1 MNSLSILKQYFGFEK
16 FRPMQEEIVKAVTQD
31 KKDCLVLMPTGG
43 GKSLCYQVPALLLPG
58 VTVVISPLIALMKDQ
73 VDALKLNGV
82 NAAFLNSSQDSYTQD
97 VLIQDLLRGDVKLLY
112 IAPERLN
119 AASGDF
125 FAFLKQLNVSL
136 FAIDEAHC
144 ISHWGHDF
152 RPDYLTLSK
161 LKSHFPDIPV
171 IALTATADELTR
183 RDILERLH
191 LNDPKV
197 FISSFNRANIR
208 YTIEDK
214 NDHFSK
220 LTEFLSARKD
230 ETGIIY
236 CLSRANTEDYA
247 EKLTEAGFSAQA
259 YHAGLDANTRTE
271 RQEKFKRDETKII
284 VATTAF
290 GMGIDKSNVRFV
302 VHTSMP
308 KNIEGYYQETG
319 RAGRDGL
326 PSQALLFY
334 SVGDL
339 MKLKKFAFNETSA
352 AQTKIMMQKLERM
365 ADFCSSYT
373 CRRKYL
379 LNYFD
384 EEFEAPCGNCDI
396 CLNTKVAE
404 TIDATIIAQKA
415 LSAISR
421 LKEKFGA
428 LYVINFL
435 KGSTTAKIYD
445 EHKYLPTF
453 GRGSEYS
460 LEEWRHYFKQLLD
473 LHYIEKYG
481 EYSVLKITAK
491 GKNVLFNDE
500 HVFLHPFKSKKT
512 ARTERKGK
520 YEEAPL
526 DDYNKEL
533 FDELRK
539 LRLALASLENV
550 PSYVIFTD
558 KTLVELS
565 TYLPTQMS
573 DLEHISGFGAV
584 KINKY
589 GEQFIS
595 AINHFCSRTNTHSRM
610 NEILPAQQS
619 APKKSA
625 SSSPSTTFLQSLE
638 LFQRGMSVEEIAQR
652 RNLKEATIH
661 DHLIQFVLTGEL
673 NVLKFVTKEKLKTI
687 EQKIEEHGNVSLT
700 LLKEQLGEEFTYNE
714 IKAAINYR
722 RRGREGKII
731 KNEVK

>member
-1 MNSLSILKQYFGFEK
+1 
-16 FRPMQEEIVKAVTQD
+16 
-31 KKDCLVLMPTGG
+31 
-43 GKSLCYQVPALLLPG
+43 
-58 VTVVISPLIALMKDQ
+58 
-73 VDALKLNGV
+73 
-82 NAAFLNSSQDSYTQD
+82 
-97 VLIQDLLRGDVKLLY
+97 
-112 IAPERLN
+112 
-119 AASGDF
+119 
-125 FAFLKQLNVSL
+125 
-136 FAIDEAHC
+136 
-144 ISHWGHDF
+144 
-152 RPDYLTLSK
+152 
-161 LKSHFPDIPV
+161 
-171 IALTATADELTR
+171 
-183 RDILERLH
+183 
-191 LNDPKV
+191 
-197 FISSFNRANIR
+197 
-208 YTIEDK
+208 
-214 NDHFSK
+214 
-220 LTEFLSARKD
+220 
-230 ETGIIY
+230 
-236 CLSRANTEDYA
+236 
-247 EKLTEAGFSAQA
+247 
-259 YHAGLDANTRTE
+259 
-271 RQEKFKRDETKII
+271 
-284 VATTAF
+284 
-290 GMGIDKSNVRFV
+290 VRFV

-334 SVGDL
+334 SAGDL
-339 MKLKKFAFNETSA
+339 MKLKKFAFNETGP

-404 TIDATIIAQKA
+404 TFDGTIIAQKA

-491 GKNVLFNDE
+491 GKDVLFNE
-500 HVFLHPFKSKKT
+500 AKVALHPFKTKKT

-520 YEEAPL
+520 YEEIQEN
-526 DDYNKEL
+526 DYNKEL

-539 LRLALASLENV
+539 LRLALASVENV

-565 TYLPTQMS
+565 MYIPTEMS
-573 DLEHISGFGAV
+573 HLEHISGFGSV
-584 KINKY
+584 KIAPY

-595 AINHFCSRTNTHSRM
+595 AINDFCRRTSTHSRM
-610 NEILPAQQS
+610 SEILPAVS
-619 APKKSA
+619 APKKSI
-625 SSSPSTTFLQSLE
+625 SNSTTFLQSLE
-638 LFQRGMSVEEIAQR
+638 LYQSGMSIQEIARR
-652 RNLKEATIH
+652 RNLKESTVS
-661 DHLIQFVLTGEL
+661 DHLLQFVLTGEL
-673 NVLKFVTKEKLKTI
+673 NVLKFVTKEKLQTI
-687 EQKIEEHGNVSLT
+687 QTKIEEHGNVSLT

-714 IKAAINYR
+714 IKATVNYR
-722 RRGREGKII
+722 KRVSELKQIN
-731 KNEVK
+731 K

>member
-16 FRPMQEEIVKAVTQD
+16 FRPMQEDIVKAVTQHT
-31 KKDCLVLMPTGG
+31 KDCLVLMPTGG
-43 GKSLCYQVPALLLPG
+43 GKSLCYQVPALMLPG
-58 VTVVISPLIALMKDQ
+58 ITVVISPLIALMKDQ
-73 VDALKLNGV
+73 VDALRLNGV

-97 VLIQDLLRGDVKLLY
+97 QLIQEIIRGDVKLLY

-119 AASGDF
+119 PASGDF
-125 FAFLKQLNVSL
+125 FGFLKRLNVSL

-161 LKSHFPDIPV
+161 LKSHFPDVPV

-183 RDILERLH
+183 KDILERLH
-191 LNDPKV
+191 LNEPKV

-208 YTIEDK
+208 YTIDDK

-220 LTEFLSARKD
+220 LTEFLAARKD

-259 YHAGLDANTRTE
+259 YHAGLDANTRTD

-334 SVGDL
+334 SAGDL
-339 MKLKKFAFNETSA
+339 MKLKKFAFNETGP

-404 TIDATIIAQKA
+404 TFDGTIIAQKA

-481 EYSVLKITAK
+481 EYSVLKITTK
-491 GKNVLFNDE
+491 GKSVLFNE
-500 HVFLHPFKSKKT
+500 EKVLLHPFKSKKT
-512 ARTERKGK
+512 ARVERKGK
-520 YEEAPL
+520 YEEAAL

-573 DLEHISGFGAV
+573 DLEHISGFGTV

-589 GEQFIS
+589 GEQFVS

-610 NEILPAQQS
+610 SEILPAQS
-619 APKKSA
+619 APKKSV
-625 SSSPSTTFLQSLE
+625 SSSSSSTFLQSLE
-638 LFQRGMSVEEIAQR
+638 LYQRGMTVAEIAQR
-652 RNLKEATIH
+652 RNLKEATIQ
-661 DHLIQFVLTGEL
+661 DHLLQFILTGEL

-687 EQKIEEHGNVSLT
+687 EEKIEEHGNVSLT
-700 LLKEQLGEEFTYNE
+700 LLKEQLGEEFTYSE

-722 RRGREGKII
+722 RKLREVV
-731 KNEVK
+731 KNESR

>member
-16 FRPMQEEIVKAVTQD
+16 FRPMQEDIVNAVARD
-31 KKDCLVLMPTGG
+31 GKDCLVLMPTGG
-43 GKSLCYQVPALLLPG
+43 GKSLCFQVPALMLPG
-58 VTVVISPLIALMKDQ
+58 ITVVISPLIALMKDQ
-73 VDALKLNGV
+73 VDALRLNGV
-82 NAAFLNSSQDSYTQD
+82 KAAFLNSSQDSFTQD
-97 VLIQDLLRGDVKLLY
+97 QLTQEIIRGGIKLLY

-119 AASGDF
+119 AGGDF
-125 FAFLKQLNVSL
+125 FEFLKRLNISL

-161 LKSHFPDIPV
+161 LKSNFPDVPV

-191 LNDPKV
+191 LNDPEV
-197 FISSFNRANIR
+197 FVSSFNRANIR
-208 YTIEDK
+208 YIIEEK
-214 NDHFSK
+214 NDHFNK

-247 EKLTEAGFSAQA
+247 EKLNEAGFNAQA
-259 YHAGLDANTRTE
+259 YHAGLDAKTRTE
-271 RQEKFKRDETKII
+271 RQEKFKNDETKII

-334 SVGDL
+334 SIGDL

-365 ADFCSSYT
+365 ADFCSTYK

-384 EEFEAPCGNCDI
+384 EAFEAPCGNCDI
-396 CLNTKVAE
+396 CLNTNTEE
-404 TIDATIIAQKA
+404 TFDATVIAQKA
-415 LSAISR
+415 LSAIVR

-435 KGSTTAKIYD
+435 KGSATAKIYD
-445 EHKYLPTF
+445 EHKYLPTYGKGAEF
-453 GRGSEYS
+453 S
-460 LEEWRHYFKQLLD
+460 LEEWRHYFKQLQD
-473 LHYIEKYG
+473 YHYIEKYG

-491 GKNVLFNDE
+491 GKDVLFNE
-500 HVFLHPFKSKKT
+500 AKVALHPFKTKKT

-520 YEEAPL
+520 YEEVQEN
-526 DDYNKEL
+526 DYNKEL

-539 LRLALASLENV
+539 LRLALASVENV

-565 TYLPTQMS
+565 MYIPTEMS
-573 DLEHISGFGAV
+573 HLEHISGFGSV
-584 KINKY
+584 KIAKY

-595 AINHFCSRTNTHSRM
+595 AINDFCRRTSTHSRM
-610 NEILPAQQS
+610 SEILPAVS
-619 APKKSA
+619 APKKSI
-625 SSSPSTTFLQSLE
+625 SNSTTFLQSLE
-638 LFQRGMSVEEIAQR
+638 LYQSGMSIQEIARR
-652 RNLKEATIH
+652 RNLKESTVS
-661 DHLIQFVLTGEL
+661 DHLLQFVLTGEL
-673 NVLKFVTKEKLKTI
+673 NVLKFVTKEKLQTI
-687 EQKIEEHGNVSLT
+687 QTKIEEHGNVSLT

-714 IKAAINYR
+714 IKATVNYR
-722 RRGREGKII
+722 KRVSELKQIN
-731 KNEVK
+731 K

>member
-1 MNSLSILKQYFGFEK
+1 
-16 FRPMQEEIVKAVTQD
+16 MQEEIINAVTHD

-58 VTVVISPLIALMKDQ
+58 ITVVISPLIALMKDQ

-82 NAAFLNSSQDSYTQD
+82 NAAYLNSSQDSFTQD
-97 VLIQDLLRGDVKLLY
+97 QIIRDLLRGDVKLLY

-119 AASGDF
+119 TTSADF
-125 FAFLKQLNVSL
+125 FAFLKQLNISL

-161 LKSHFPDIPV
+161 LKSEFPGVPV

-191 LNDPKV
+191 LGNAKV

-208 YTIEDK
+208 YSVEDK
-214 NDHFSK
+214 VDHFNK

-236 CLSRANTEDYA
+236 CLSRANTEEYA
-247 EKLTEAGFSAQA
+247 EKLVAAGFNAEA
-259 YHAGLDANTRTE
+259 YHAGLDSKTRME
-271 RQEKFKRDETKII
+271 RQEKFSRDETKII
-284 VATTAF
+284 VATIAF
-290 GMGIDKSNVRFV
+290 GMGIDKSNVRYV

-334 SVGDL
+334 SAGDL
-339 MKLKKFAFNETSA
+339 MKLKNFVYNENSEE
-352 AQTKIMMQKLERM
+352 QTKIMMRKLEQM
-365 ADFCSSYT
+365 ADYCSSYT

-384 EEFEAPCGNCDI
+384 EKFEAPCGNCDI
-396 CLNTKVAE
+396 CLNTKVVE
-404 TIDATIIAQKA
+404 TIDATIITQKA
-415 LSAISR
+415 LSAIIR
-421 LKEKFGA
+421 LNEKFGA

-435 KGSTTAKIYD
+435 KGSSSEKIYD

-453 GRGSEYS
+453 GKGSELS
-460 LEEWRHYFKQLLD
+460 IEEWRHYFKQMLD
-473 LHYIEKYG
+473 QHYIVKHG
-481 EYSVLKITAK
+481 EYSVLKVTAK
-491 GKNVLFNDE
+491 GKRVLYNDE
-500 HVFLHPFKSKKT
+500 KVSLPAFKSKKV

-520 YEEAPL
+520 YDVVQNE
-526 DDYNKEL
+526 DYNKEL

-573 DLEHISGFGAV
+573 DLEHISGFGAM
-584 KINKY
+584 KMGKY

-595 AINHFCSRTNTHSRM
+595 AINHFCNRTKTHSRM
-610 NEILPAQQS
+610 KEILPAPS
-619 APKKSA
+619 APRKNVSA
-625 SSSPSTTFLQSLE
+625 SVSSTFQQSLE
-638 LFQRGMSVEEIAQR
+638 LFQKGFTVEEIAQK
-652 RNLKEATIH
+652 RNLKESTIN
-661 DHLIQFVLTGEL
+661 DHLLQFILTGEL
-673 NVLKFVTKEKLKTI
+673 NVLKFVSKEKFKAI
-687 EQKIEEHGNVSLT
+687 EEKLEEHGNVSLT
-700 LLKEQLGEEFTYNE
+700 LLKEQLGEKFTFNE
-714 IKAAINYR
+714 IKAVINYQK
-722 RRGREGKII
+722 KIQRQLI
-731 KNEVK
+731 K

>member
-16 FRPMQEEIVKAVTQD
+16 FRPMQEDIVNAVARD
-31 KKDCLVLMPTGG
+31 GKDCLVLMPTGG
-43 GKSLCYQVPALLLPG
+43 GKSLCYQVPALMLPG
-58 VTVVISPLIALMKDQ
+58 ITVVISPLIALMKDQ
-73 VDALKLNGV
+73 VDALRLNGV
-82 NAAFLNSSQDSYTQD
+82 KAAFLNSSQDSFTQD
-97 VLIQDLLRGDVKLLY
+97 QLTQEIIRGGIKLLY

-119 AASGDF
+119 AGGDF
-125 FAFLKQLNVSL
+125 FEFLKRLNISL

-161 LKSHFPDIPV
+161 LKSNFPEVPV

-191 LNDPKV
+191 LNDPEV
-197 FISSFNRANIR
+197 FVSSFNRANIR
-208 YTIEDK
+208 YIIEEK
-214 NDHFSK
+214 NDHFNK

-236 CLSRANTEDYA
+236 FLSRANTEDYA
-247 EKLTEAGFSAQA
+247 EKLNEAGFNAQA
-259 YHAGLDANTRTE
+259 YHAGLDAKTRTE
-271 RQEKFKRDETKII
+271 RQEKFKNDETKII

-334 SVGDL
+334 SIGDL

-365 ADFCSSYT
+365 ADFCSTYT

-384 EEFEAPCGNCDI
+384 EAFEAPCGNCDI
-396 CLNTKVAE
+396 CLNTKTEE
-404 TIDATIIAQKA
+404 TFDATVIAQKA
-415 LSAISR
+415 LSAIVR

-435 KGSTTAKIYD
+435 KGSATAKIYD
-445 EHKYLPTF
+445 EHKYLPTYGKGAEF
-453 GRGSEYS
+453 S
-460 LEEWRHYFKQLLD
+460 LEEWRHYFKQLQD
-473 LHYIEKYG
+473 YHYIEKYG

-491 GKNVLFNDE
+491 GKDVLFNE
-500 HVFLHPFKSKKT
+500 AKVALHPFKTKKT

-520 YEEAPL
+520 YEEVQEN
-526 DDYNKEL
+526 DYNKEL

-539 LRLALASLENV
+539 LRLALASVENV

-565 TYLPTQMS
+565 MYIPTEMS
-573 DLEHISGFGAV
+573 HLEHISGFGSV
-584 KINKY
+584 KIAKY

-595 AINHFCSRTNTHSRM
+595 AINDFCRRTSTHSRM
-610 NEILPAQQS
+610 SEILPAVS
-619 APKKSA
+619 APKKSI
-625 SSSPSTTFLQSLE
+625 SNSTTFLQSLE
-638 LFQRGMSVEEIAQR
+638 LYQSGMSIQEIARR
-652 RNLKEATIH
+652 RNLKESTVS
-661 DHLIQFVLTGEL
+661 DHLLQFVLTGEL
-673 NVLKFVTKEKLKTI
+673 NVLKFVTKEKLQTI
-687 EQKIEEHGNVSLT
+687 QTKIEEHGNVSLT

-714 IKAAINYR
+714 IKATVNYR
-722 RRGREGKII
+722 KRVSELKQIN
-731 KNEVK
+731 K

>member
-1 MNSLSILKQYFGFEK
+1 
-16 FRPMQEEIVKAVTQD
+16 MQEDIVNAVARD
-31 KKDCLVLMPTGG
+31 SKDCLVLMPTGG
-43 GKSLCYQVPALLLPG
+43 GKSLCYQVPALMLPG
-58 VTVVISPLIALMKDQ
+58 ITVVISPLIALMKDQ
-73 VDALKLNGV
+73 VDALRLNGV
-82 NAAFLNSSQDSYTQD
+82 KAAFLNSSQDSFTQD
-97 VLIQDLLRGDVKLLY
+97 QLTQEIIRGGIKLLY

-119 AASGDF
+119 AGGDF
-125 FAFLKQLNVSL
+125 FEFLKRLNISL

-161 LKSHFPDIPV
+161 LKSNFPDVPV

-191 LNDPKV
+191 LNDPAV
-197 FISSFNRANIR
+197 FVSSFNRANIR
-208 YTIEDK
+208 YIIEEK
-214 NDHFSK
+214 NDHFNK
-220 LTEFLSARKD
+220 LTEFLSARKE

-247 EKLTEAGFSAQA
+247 EKLNEAGFNAQA
-259 YHAGLDANTRTE
+259 YHAGLDGKTRTE
-271 RQEKFKRDETKII
+271 RQEKFKNDEIKII

-334 SVGDL
+334 SIGDL

-365 ADFCSSYT
+365 ADFCSTYT

-384 EEFEAPCGNCDI
+384 EAFEAPCGNCDI
-396 CLNTKVAE
+396 CLNTKTEE
-404 TIDATIIAQKA
+404 TIDATVIAQKA
-415 LSAISR
+415 LSAIVR

-435 KGSTTAKIYD
+435 KGSATAKIYD
-445 EHKYLPTF
+445 EHKYLPTYGKGAEF
-453 GRGSEYS
+453 S
-460 LEEWRHYFKQLLD
+460 LEEWRHYFKQLQD
-473 LHYIEKYG
+473 QHYIEKYG

-491 GKNVLFNDE
+491 GKDVLFNE
-500 HVFLHPFKSKKT
+500 TKVALHPFKTKKT

-520 YEEAPL
+520 YEEVQEN
-526 DDYNKEL
+526 DYNKDL

-539 LRLALASLENV
+539 LRLALASVENV

-565 TYLPTQMS
+565 MYIPTELNY
-573 DLEHISGFGAV
+573 LEHISGFGSV
-584 KINKY
+584 KIDKY

-595 AINHFCSRTNTHSRM
+595 AINDFCRRTSTHSRM
-610 NEILPAQQS
+610 SEILPTVS
-619 APKKSA
+619 APKKSI
-625 SSSPSTTFLQSLE
+625 SNSTTFLQSLE
-638 LFQRGMSVEEIAQR
+638 LYQSGMTIQEIASR
-652 RNLKEATIH
+652 RNLKESTVS
-661 DHLIQFVLTGEL
+661 DHLLQFVLTGEL
-673 NVLKFVTKEKLKTI
+673 NVLKFVSKEKLQTI
-687 EQKIEEHGNVSLT
+687 QTKIDEHGNVSLS

-714 IKAAINYR
+714 IKATVNYR
-722 RRGREGKII
+722 KRVSELKQIN
-731 KNEVK
+731 K

>member
-1 MNSLSILKQYFGFEK
+1 
-16 FRPMQEEIVKAVTQD
+16 MQEDIVNAVARD
-31 KKDCLVLMPTGG
+31 NKDCLVLMPTGG
-43 GKSLCYQVPALLLPG
+43 GKSLCYQVPALMLPG
-58 VTVVISPLIALMKDQ
+58 ITVVISPLIALMKDQ
-73 VDALKLNGV
+73 VDALRLNGV
-82 NAAFLNSSQDSYTQD
+82 KAAFLNSSQDSFTQD
-97 VLIQDLLRGDVKLLY
+97 QLTQEIIRGGIKLLY

-119 AASGDF
+119 AGGDF
-125 FAFLKQLNVSL
+125 FEFLKRLNISL

-161 LKSHFPDIPV
+161 LKSNFPDVPV

-191 LNDPKV
+191 LNDPAV

-208 YTIEDK
+208 YIIEEK
-214 NDHFSK
+214 NDHFNK
-220 LTEFLSARKD
+220 LTEFLSARKE

-247 EKLTEAGFSAQA
+247 EKLNEAGFNAQA
-259 YHAGLDANTRTE
+259 YHAGLDSSTRTE
-271 RQEKFKRDETKII
+271 RQEKFKNDETKII

-334 SVGDL
+334 SIGDL

-384 EEFEAPCGNCDI
+384 EAFEAPCGNCDI
-396 CLNTKVAE
+396 CLNTKTEE
-404 TIDATIIAQKA
+404 TFDATVIAQKA
-415 LSAISR
+415 LSAIVR

-435 KGSTTAKIYD
+435 KGSATAKIYD
-445 EHKYLPTF
+445 EHKYLPTYGKGAEF
-453 GRGSEYS
+453 S
-460 LEEWRHYFKQLLD
+460 LEEWRHYFKQLQD
-473 LHYIEKYG
+473 QHYIEKYG

-491 GKNVLFNDE
+491 GKDVLFNDTK
-500 HVFLHPFKSKKT
+500 VALHPFKTKKT

-520 YEEAPL
+520 YEEVQEN
-526 DDYNKEL
+526 DYNKEL

-539 LRLALASLENV
+539 LRLALASVENV

-565 TYLPTQMS
+565 MYIPTELNH
-573 DLEHISGFGAV
+573 LEHISGFGSV
-584 KINKY
+584 KITKY

-595 AINHFCSRTNTHSRM
+595 AINDFCRRTSTHSRM
-610 NEILPAQQS
+610 SEILPSAS
-619 APKKSA
+619 APKKSI
-625 SSSPSTTFLQSLE
+625 SNSTTFLQSLE
-638 LFQRGMSVEEIAQR
+638 LYQSGMSIQEIARR
-652 RNLKEATIH
+652 RNLKESTIS
-661 DHLIQFVLTGEL
+661 DHLLQFVLTGEL
-673 NVLKFVTKEKLKTI
+673 NVLKFVTKEKLQTI
-687 EQKIEEHGNVSLT
+687 QTKIEEHGNVSLT

-714 IKAAINYR
+714 IKATVNYR
-722 RRGREGKII
+722 RRVSELKQIN
-731 KNEVK
+731 K

>member
-1 MNSLSILKQYFGFEK
+1 
-16 FRPMQEEIVKAVTQD
+16 MQEDIVNAVARD
-31 KKDCLVLMPTGG
+31 GKDCLVLMPTGG
-43 GKSLCYQVPALLLPG
+43 GKSLCYQVPALMLPG
-58 VTVVISPLIALMKDQ
+58 ITVVISPLIALMKDQ
-73 VDALKLNGV
+73 VDALRLNGV
-82 NAAFLNSSQDSYTQD
+82 KAAFLNSSQDSFTQD
-97 VLIQDLLRGDVKLLY
+97 QLTQEIIRGGIKLLY

-119 AASGDF
+119 AGGDF
-125 FAFLKQLNVSL
+125 FEFLKRLNISL

-161 LKSHFPDIPV
+161 LKSNFPEVPV

-191 LNDPKV
+191 LNDPEV
-197 FISSFNRANIR
+197 FVSSFNRANIR
-208 YTIEDK
+208 YIIEEK
-214 NDHFSK
+214 NDHFNK

-247 EKLTEAGFSAQA
+247 EKLNEAGFNAQA
-259 YHAGLDANTRTE
+259 YHAGLDAKTRTE
-271 RQEKFKRDETKII
+271 RQEKFKNDETKII

-334 SVGDL
+334 SIGDL

-365 ADFCSSYT
+365 ADFCSTYK

-384 EEFEAPCGNCDI
+384 EAFEAPCGNCDI
-396 CLNTKVAE
+396 CLNTNTEE
-404 TIDATIIAQKA
+404 TFDATVIAQKA
-415 LSAISR
+415 LSAIVR

-435 KGSTTAKIYD
+435 KGSATAKIYD
-445 EHKYLPTF
+445 EHKYLPTYGKGAEF
-453 GRGSEYS
+453 S
-460 LEEWRHYFKQLLD
+460 LEEWRHYFKQLQD
-473 LHYIEKYG
+473 YHYIEKYG

-491 GKNVLFNDE
+491 GKDVLFNE
-500 HVFLHPFKSKKT
+500 AKVALHPFKTKKT

-520 YEEAPL
+520 YEEVQEN
-526 DDYNKEL
+526 DYNKEL

-539 LRLALASLENV
+539 LRLALASVENV

-565 TYLPTQMS
+565 MYIPTEMS
-573 DLEHISGFGAV
+573 HLEHISGFGSV
-584 KINKY
+584 KIAKY

-595 AINHFCSRTNTHSRM
+595 AINDFCRRTSTHSRM
-610 NEILPAQQS
+610 SEILPAVS
-619 APKKSA
+619 APKKSI
-625 SSSPSTTFLQSLE
+625 SNSTTFLQSLE
-638 LFQRGMSVEEIAQR
+638 LYQSGMSIQEIARR
-652 RNLKEATIH
+652 RNLKESTVS
-661 DHLIQFVLTGEL
+661 DHLLQFVLTGEL
-673 NVLKFVTKEKLKTI
+673 NVLKFVTKEKLQTI
-687 EQKIEEHGNVSLT
+687 QTKIEEHGNVSLT

-714 IKAAINYR
+714 IKATVNYR
-722 RRGREGKII
+722 KRVSELKQIN
-731 KNEVK
+731 K